1 MTVRLIARP
10 VFPTRRLLTGH
21 LQDDPGNLTGA
32 GYLWRVLLAAQQ
44 AEQLAQD
51 DIRAPAAMGIGALFL
66 GSQRLAPTES
76 GLLMESSNVLGGL
89 IRATIEADATMSIY
103 IQNIGEIIKHRDETK
118 VLTINDRAL
127 VLLLRQL
134 IRAVRQIIDET
145 RYRGP
150 WWFGVR
156 ASGFQDAR
164 AHSQQRLVNDLFGRT
179 EPVGV
184 SLTRNEY
191 ERCRGQRHHRTDRR
205 RVPYRGP
212 SRGPAAPVGL
222 QTSMERSRIPGI
234 AMAPISAVNAKV
246 SAVEWYSQGRS
257 GTDRPRVRAL
267 RAHIYCDDPW
277 TATRQQP
284 GER

>member
-1 MTVRLIARP
+1 V
-10 VFPTRRLLTGH
+10 
-21 LQDDPGNLTGA
+21 
-32 GYLWRVLLAAQQ
+32 RVLLAAQQ

-51 DIRAPAAMGIGALFL
+51 DIRAPEAMGIGALFL

-134 IRAVRQIIDET
+134 IRAVRQIIDEK

-156 ASGFQDAR
+156 ANGFQDAR

-191 ERCRGQRHHRTDRR
+191 ER
-205 RVPYRGP
+205 VV
-212 SRGPAAPVGL
+212 A
-222 QTSMERSRIPGI
+222 
-234 AMAPISAVNAKV
+234 V
-246 SAVEWYSQGRS
+246 SATTVETDTGSLTEDLVGDLLHQLGCKPAWKGR
-257 GTDRPRVRAL
+257 GYLA
-267 RAHIYCDDPW
+267 
-277 TATRQQP
+277 
-284 GER
+284 